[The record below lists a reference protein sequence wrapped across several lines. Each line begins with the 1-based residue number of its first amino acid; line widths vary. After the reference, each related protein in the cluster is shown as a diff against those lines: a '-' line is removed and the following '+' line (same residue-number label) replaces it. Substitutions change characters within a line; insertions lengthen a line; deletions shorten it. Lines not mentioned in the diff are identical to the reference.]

1 MRLVLEAAPG
11 CTRSGWRSVPSHVEA
26 ACSRSRRGHP
36 ETSHTQK
43 KEEKKKSDHQ
53 VYSLNERKIQVTI
66 QLYNTFIN
74 IKTQKIIQYIVGGRH
89 ISRYTAYS
97 LWRRS

>member
-1 MRLVLEAAPG
+1 M
-11 CTRSGWRSVPSHVEA
+11 
-26 ACSRSRRGHP
+26 
-36 ETSHTQK
+36 
-43 KEEKKKSDHQ
+43 KEK
-53 VYSLNERKIQVTI
+53 KIQVTI